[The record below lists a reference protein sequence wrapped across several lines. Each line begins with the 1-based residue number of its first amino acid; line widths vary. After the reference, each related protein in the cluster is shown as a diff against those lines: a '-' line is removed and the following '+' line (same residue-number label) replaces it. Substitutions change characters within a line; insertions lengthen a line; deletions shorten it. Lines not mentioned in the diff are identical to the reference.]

1 MRIDLSDPV
10 TVALSPPGEQRWSFT
25 QFPALSRLPSGRILL
40 MYADAPD
47 ASESH
52 GEPGVAFISADD
64 GETWQ
69 SYAGEPVATRPHFAV
84 TPLPDGAALIVPSG
98 RYYDCV
104 DAGWS
109 LPAPA
114 STAHVYGTLYTHRC
128 DELPAEVQDYF
139 RHLPAPR
146 YDPATGAWHDDVVD
160 YDMRD
165 RLAWRREGST
175 LLPRPFFERAAHVHG
190 GEVMFA
196 DYRVRFVMD
205 DGTVPPKGCTW
216 LMVSGDGGRSFT
228 RRALVGG
235 DPTGRDLMGE
245 AALATT
251 AAGDL
256 VCVVRRADQ
265 EQKPMGITRSRDAG
279 HTWEPVADL
288 FDFGVFP
295 NLLCLGNGILVL
307 SYGRPGVHL
316 AFASDGE
323 ERRWAAH
330 TAVIE
335 GDPADIQRHSCGYTS
350 LLRLSPDACLLAYSD
365 FRPAGA
371 VGQQHKAIQV
381 RRITARPG

>member
-165 RLAWRREGST
+165 RLAWGREGST

-196 DYRVRFVMD
+196 ATGVTSGAMLRGVRRFRGGASTHSLVMRSKS
-205 DGTVPPKGCTW
+205 GTVRYIEASHNFDQKTGFDP
-216 LMVSGDGGRSFT
+216 VDG
-228 RRALVGG
+228 
-235 DPTGRDLMGE
+235 
-245 AALATT
+245 
-251 AAGDL
+251 
-256 VCVVRRADQ
+256 
-265 EQKPMGITRSRDAG
+265 
-279 HTWEPVADL
+279 
-288 FDFGVFP
+288 
-295 NLLCLGNGILVL
+295 
-307 SYGRPGVHL
+307 
-316 AFASDGE
+316 
-323 ERRWAAH
+323 
-330 TAVIE
+330 
-335 GDPADIQRHSCGYTS
+335 
-350 LLRLSPDACLLAYSD
+350 
-365 FRPAGA
+365 
-371 VGQQHKAIQV
+371 
-381 RRITARPG
+381 